1 MGNSINVITT
11 NDTLNFFKFK
21 LDAGDMTPVGESYRI
36 KITNPDEA
44 EFVASLDETFF
55 EYYNFKI
62 PSSDTN
68 VTHEQEYNYSAV
80 DYELG
85 ISNETGL
92 FSIYNNFNSDNA
104 VEKSSIVNFEAGPI
118 DNIGHY
124 TNIISPAQNQN
135 ATELLVSQYSKSFPR
150 GFSIDI
156 PNTDI
161 NQLHQYDL
169 LAERNLFE
177 SFTESLSLAFFQKQ
191 EIESIN
197 GPVEISSV
205 EFRKIYDK
213 MKLEPEELEAKIF
226 SESQLED
233 VHPTVWVELEYV
245 SSEPIDQH
253 QSYFYLHKILGEPE
267 HAEYHDLVC
276 YEVTKSKFGS
286 PVQTF
291 FITPEQKKFY
301 DTQIFSRTDY
311 DYEIYAHVI
320 IIATAIKFE
329 VTIAEAEEAPEA
341 IVTPVYDHQSLVIR
355 LPISVASI
363 TTKTFAPTT
372 PEVTF
377 INQSNESNNFKIF
390 LEQSFIDHRAIFQPL
405 IDSDLEVDKF
415 TFKGIGNDSLKTVFK
430 IGEAGVTYQIY
441 KLNQKPTS
449 FLDFENAL
457 AVTSDTN
464 SNNAVVNMMLTPN
477 RKFYLLFRTVNAF
490 GIPSNPSPVYEVEL
504 IKDSD
509 ETRIMYKTINFKH
522 KVDRSFIS
530 FGRFI
535 KIYPAFE
542 QLSINR
548 WGGPDGEPP
557 PDPNSSEIFTP
568 YGIYYVGD
576 ADVPI
581 WGRKMKFRIRSKN
594 TGKIIDINVDFVINN
609 KQSEQEFNTTNDED
623 LR

>member
-1 MGNSINVITT
+1 MGNNINVRTT

-21 LDAGDMTPVGESYRI
+21 LDAGEMVPADMGY
-36 KITNPDEA
+36 KIGINSPEEE
-44 EFVASLDETFF
+44 EFAASLQDVQF
-55 EYYNFKI
+55 EYYNFMI

-68 VTHEQEYNYSAV
+68 ITHEQEHNYRATN
-80 DYELG
+80 YELRNN
-85 ISNETGL
+85 NETQL
-92 FSIYNNFNSDNA
+92 FSIYNNFNPDNII
-104 VEKSSIVNFEAGPI
+104 EKSDIVNFETAPI
-118 DNIGHY
+118 ENVGNY
-124 TNIISPAQNQN
+124 TNIISPSQNQN
-135 ATELLVSQYSKSFPR
+135 GAEFLVSQYSKSFPR
-150 GFSIDI
+150 SFSMRI
-156 PNTDI
+156 PHTDLS
-161 NQLHQYDL
+161 QVHQYYFLTD
-169 LAERNLFE
+169 RNLFE
-177 SFTESLSLAFFQKQ
+177 SFAESLSLAFFQSQ
-191 EIESIN
+191 SIESIN
-197 GPVEISSV
+197 GPVEISTV
-205 EFRKIYDK
+205 GFEEIYDK
-213 MKLEPEELEAKIF
+213 MKLDPEEMEANIF
-226 SESQLED
+226 SESELEE
-233 VHPTVWVELEYV
+233 VHPTEWIDLGYV
-245 SSEPIDQH
+245 SRNAIDQH
-253 QSYFYLHKILGEPE
+253 VNNFYVHKILTEPE
-267 HAEYHDLVC
+267 LAEYHDLVC

-291 FITPEQKKFY
+291 FITPEQKRFY
-301 DTQIFSRTDY
+301 DTQIFSKTDY
-311 DYEIYAHVI
+311 DYEVYAYIIVI
-320 IIATAIKFE
+320 PLAIKFD
-329 VTIAEAEEAPEA
+329 VIMAEDTA
-341 IVTPVYDHQSLVIR
+341 IVTPTYDYRAQILK
-355 LPISVASI
+355 LPISVANI

-405 IDSDLEVDKF
+405 TDSDLEVDKF
-415 TFKGIGNDSLKTVFK
+415 TFKGIQGDSLKTIFK

-509 ETRIMYKTINFKH
+509 ETRITYKTINFKH

-548 WGGPDGEPP
+548 WPGPGGEPP
-557 PDPNSSEIFTP
+557 PDANSSEIFTP
-568 YGIYYVGD
+568 YGVYYVGD